1 MSSRGE
7 SLGSFSPP
15 PSPKTP
21 VAPPPPAPSAAV
33 VKRQSMIKL
42 TKDEQLS
49 LMPTTEINMLNLM
62 GYIALQV
69 KLEQIAEEFLSKGI
83 MRRPEYADITL
94 TKVQDSSA
102 AGACYLGRMNF
113 RKPFF

>member
-21 VAPPPPAPSAAV
+21 VAPPPPAPPAAV

-83 MRRPEYADITL
+83 MRRPEYADIKL
-94 TKVQDSSA
+94 TSVQDSSA
-102 AGACYLGRMNF
+102 AGACCG
-113 RKPFF
+113 KK